1 MRPSHLNQSS
11 VLIVSD
17 DTEFSRSVVAR
28 WQTERHVP
36 EITLIASGV
45 CHAGGAAGYQIVIL
59 GPVRTGSPAAILAF
73 LRISS
78 SSVVI
83 YVAGDQTDVALLRAE
98 HPYVL
103 VVPRQDGW
111 AGTLILISSEALR
124 RTEAAGRAQRAE
136 KLALESQG
144 QATLGKY
151 MLEMRPSVNNA
162 LTSVLGNADLLLLEP
177 GHMSAESRDQIQT
190 IHTMALR
197 LNEIMQRFS
206 SLAAEMR
213 AGEKDSQAE
222 TEVVSQRVDAG

>member
-1 MRPSHLNQSS
+1 MNQSS

-17 DTEFSRSVVAR
+17 DIEFSRSIVAR
-28 WQTERHVP
+28 WQAERHVP

-45 CHAGGAAGYQIVIL
+45 CHAGTAAGYQLVIL
-59 GPVRTGSPAAILAF
+59 GPVRAGSPFAILTS
-73 LRISS
+73 LKVPT

-83 YVAGDQTDVALLRAE
+83 YVAEDQKDVALLRAE
-98 HPYVL
+98 YPCVL

-111 AGTLILISSEALR
+111 AGTLILISNEALR

-136 KLALESQG
+136 RLALESQG
-144 QATLGKY
+144 QASLGRY

-177 GHMSAESRDQIQT
+177 SHLSEESHDQIQT

-213 AGEKDSQAE
+213 ACEKDSQAE
-222 TEVVSQRVDAG
+222 TEVVSHRLDAG